1 MKLSRAF
8 FRFWVQE
15 DRSDAAADI
24 NEWRRWIR
32 KYAILEAARRILNRH
47 GLEGLTVDAIARE
60 AGITKATVYA
70 YFTGRDELLFE
81 TVRYVMKRFRYG
93 WLRAVRRG
101 RTTRQKLLRT
111 FRYYLHHVEVNRS
124 VFEVLYRGLLFTT
137 EASRSACKTMI
148 HEELNRYHGLLK
160 ELVGQ
165 GSTEGWLRPVPPDE
179 AAFFILHVLHGAV
192 MRRIHG
198 GVDLSVRDHAR
209 MILNFCLRGL
219 MNPSARSVPG
229 PRVSVREERR

>member
-8 FRFWVQE
+8 FRFWVRE
-15 DRSDAAADI
+15 DRSEAVADVD
-24 NEWRRWIR
+24 EWRRWIR

-47 GLEGLTVDAIARE
+47 GLEGLTVDAVARE

-70 YFTGRDELLFE
+70 YFAGRDELLFE

-101 RTTRQKLLRT
+101 RTTRQKLLRA
-111 FRYYLHHVEVNRS
+111 FGYYLHHVEANRS

-137 EASRSACKTMI
+137 EASRSACKALI
-148 HEELNRYHGLLK
+148 HGELNHYHGLLK
-160 ELVGQ
+160 ELVAQ
-165 GSTEGWLRPVPPDE
+165 GIAEGWLRSVPPDE
-179 AAFFILHVLHGAV
+179 AAFFVLHVLHGAV

-209 MILNFCLRGL
+209 TLLSFCLRGL
-219 MNPSARSVPG
+219 MRPSVRPAPG
-229 PRVSVREERR
+229 PRVSVQEGQR

>member
-15 DRSDAAADI
+15 DRLDVATDI
-24 NEWRRWIR
+24 DGWRRWIR
-32 KYAILEAARRILNRH
+32 KYTILEAARRVLNRH

-70 YFTGRDELLFE
+70 YFTSRDELLFE

-101 RTTRQKLLRT
+101 RSTRQKLLRA
-111 FRYYLHHVEVNRS
+111 FRYYLHHVEANRS

-137 EASRSACKTMI
+137 EASRSACKAMI
-148 HEELNRYHGLLK
+148 HEELNHYHSHLK
-160 ELVGQ
+160 ELIQQ
-165 GSTEGWLRPVPPDE
+165 GITEGWIRPVVPDE
-179 AAFFILHVLHGAV
+179 AAFFVLHLLHGAI
-192 MRRIHG
+192 MRRIYVG
-198 GVDLSVRDHAR
+198 ADLSVRDHAR
-209 MILNFCLRGL
+209 TLLSFCLRGL
-219 MNPSARSVPG
+219 MNPSVRPAPG
-229 PRVSVREERR
+229 PRASVREERR